1 MENDLRSSMIFDNHL
16 NNHPS
21 STQQEPPR
29 NFHRTPNQIVDDE
42 MSLLSEEFNN
52 IFKDIFKEIEYGHF
66 LIPYSNPNGLF
77 IAYLAS
83 FS

>member
-66 LIPYSNPNGLF
+66 QIPFGDSNGLF
-77 IAYLAS
+77 ITHLITL
-83 FS
+83 F